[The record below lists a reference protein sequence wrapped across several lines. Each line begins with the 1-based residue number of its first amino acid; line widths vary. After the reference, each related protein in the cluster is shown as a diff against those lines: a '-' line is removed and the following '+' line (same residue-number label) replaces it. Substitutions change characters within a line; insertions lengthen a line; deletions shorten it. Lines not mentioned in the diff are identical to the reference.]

1 MPKTTPTRRAKRG
14 RPATPYVGKIRFASI
29 GETEA
34 GTDPQHLDL
43 LADELPWLRMAVVL
57 LNYSDEE
64 LDAKVRNMDAE
75 ELRALTATADGLHAI
90 GARHRA
96 LTELCDGVYARVIIV
111 ADRVVRGPQEVA
123 HA

>member
-1 MPKTTPTRRAKRG
+1 MPKTTPKHRAARG

-34 GTDPQHLDL
+34 GADQQHLDL

-64 LDAKVRNMDAE
+64 LEAKVRTMDAE
-75 ELRALTATADGLHAI
+75 ELRALTATADRLRAI
-90 GARHRA
+90 GARHKA
-96 LTELCDGVYARVIIV
+96 ITDSATECM
-111 ADRVVRGPQEVA
+111 RGC
-123 HA
+123 